1 MMNSIDDVLYFD
13 DRSVQKVLRE
23 VDCVDLA
30 KALQGADDALQ
41 EKFLGNMSDSYRHF
55 ARIEM
60 ENTKVSSLAEVE
72 EARQRIVDVM
82 DRLFKAGDLFG
93 RLEDKQMDTLL
104 RHVDSVST
112 LSFDTI
118 FVPCFMTKAGK
129 KRILAI
135 TKRLC
140 DRFRLA
146 KKEGILALE
155 ENEKEFAQGFDRRD
169 SAFVRNAFRMVIDFS
184 STPSF
189 LAACLKNSVAS
200 YGGSRLTRLC
210 HQIIAAGAY
219 YCMFGNWTFEQYAVM
234 LSSFLREPM
243 RTEVCDS
250 CSQHMLFGDSG
261 TAS

>member
-23 VDCVDLA
+23 LDPEDLA
-30 KALQGADDALQ
+30 KALHGADDALK

-55 ARIEM
+55 ARLEIED
-60 ENTKVSSLAEVE
+60 TKASSLAEVE
-72 EARQRIVDVM
+72 EARQKILDVM
-82 DRLFKAGDLFG
+82 NLLFKEGELFG

-118 FVPCFMTKAGK
+118 PVLRFVTNDGK
-129 KRILAI
+129 NRIFAI
-135 TKRLC
+135 IKCLC
-140 DRFRLA
+140 GRFRLA
-146 KKEGILALE
+146 KKEGVLALE

-169 SAFVRNAFRMVIDFS
+169 SAFVRDAFRMVIDFH

-189 LAACLKNSVAS
+189 LAAYLKNSVAS
-200 YGGSRLTRLC
+200 YGGSHLTRLC

-219 YCMFGNWTFEQYAVM
+219 YCMFGHWDYLQYAMM
-234 LSSFLREPM
+234 LSSFLSEPL
-243 RTEVCDS
+243 RTEFYNRYSRHTFFDNS
-250 CSQHMLFGDSG
+250 DPLL
-261 TAS
+261 